1 MMMMF
6 IAFGLSVLVVI
17 IAVFMVAMQ
26 ISTVTT
32 YILILFMQIL
42 VSLSSTIKA

>member
-1 MMMMF
+1 MMMF

-26 ISTVTT
+26 IATVTT